1 MDSKLLK
8 AKMVLREMTAD
19 AISEYIGINRSS
31 WFRKI
36 SGKTEFTR
44 REISLISTALSLD
57 EGELIEI
64 FFAKDVS
71 FTQQKE
77 M

>member
-1 MDSKLLK
+1 MNSKLLK
-8 AKMVLREMTAD
+8 AKMELRDMTTV

-31 WFRKI
+31 WYRKI

-44 REISLISTALSLD
+44 REISLISTVLSLD

-71 FTQQKE
+71 FT
-77 M
+77 

>member
-1 MDSKLLK
+1 MNSKLLK
-8 AKMVLREMTAD
+8 AKMELREMTAV

-31 WFRKI
+31 WYRKI

-44 REISLISTALSLD
+44 REISLISTVLSLD
-57 EGELIEI
+57 EAELIEI

-71 FTQQKE
+71 FT
-77 M
+77 

>member
-1 MDSKLLK
+1 MNSKLLK
-8 AKMVLREMTAD
+8 AKMELRDMTTV

-31 WFRKI
+31 WYRKI

-71 FTQQKE
+71 FT
-77 M
+77 